1 MALGGGRL
9 VDEGESVPEPLTG
22 LEYRAAELRAEMPSV
37 DGMLHALV
45 DRLSGI
51 PGLAMSVSYRHARWR
66 RLVGD
71 IPFVNDLH
79 RRADP
84 IRNIA
89 VTIGSIEYWLRA
101 TGGTVRCGTDTVV
114 AGRGR
119 TTEEIPFTRWAE
131 TLFAA
136 LVGETQVHRD
146 AIVALRDLVEQNR
159 F

>member
-1 MALGGGRL
+1 
-9 VDEGESVPEPLTG
+9 V
-22 LEYRAAELRAEMPSV
+22 PSV

-45 DRLSGI
+45 ERLSGV
-51 PGLAMSVSYRHARWR
+51 PGLAMKVTYRHARWR
-66 RLVGD
+66 RLIGD

-89 VTIGSIEYWLRA
+89 VTIGTIEYWLQA
-101 TGGTVRCGTDTVV
+101 TGGAIRCGTDTVV

-119 TTEEIPFTRWAE
+119 TTEEIPFARWAE
-131 TLFAA
+131 ALFEA
-136 LVGETQVHRD
+136 LTRETRIHRD
-146 AIVALRDLVEQNR
+146 SISALRDLVEQNR